1 MKNLIFHS
9 GKRIKISKNI
19 IDNLFKLW
27 LNLYL
32 RNKYLKSFYQ
42 WINVDNDFG
51 IKLIETNPFKSIAY
65 YEITDKELFVLSR
78 LRYGF

>member
-19 IDNLFKLW
+19 VDNLTKLW

-32 RNKYLKSFYQ
+32 KNNYLKSFYH

-51 IKLIETNPFKSIAY
+51 IKLIETNPFKRIAY

-78 LRYGF
+78 LRDGF